1 MIDKEF
7 LEKLALK
14 RQISLENVFREY
26 VQNLFLSH
34 FYTLRG
40 SENTLFKGGTALK
53 LVFESPR
60 YSEDLDFTGLKDN
73 RLYERLL
80 EDTMVWL
87 TGSGVVLDLVESK
100 PTSGGHL
107 SILRVRILGRDLEI
121 KNEVSF
127 RKTGDSVDR
136 EAVVINPEYIPPY
149 SAYILSSLDLVRE
162 KVEALLARG
171 KPRDFFDLYFILRS
185 PILRQQLRLSEEQRV
200 KIFEMLGKQDRGV
213 LRNDLQDLLPRS
225 FWSTISNLPSAL
237 ERELRRS

>member
-1 MIDKEF
+1 MIDKDF

-14 RQISLENVFREY
+14 KQVSLENVLREY
-26 VQNLFLSH
+26 AQNLFLSH
-34 FYTLRG
+34 FYTLKD
-40 SENTLFKGGTALK
+40 SEKILFKGGTALK

-60 YSEDLDFTGLKDN
+60 YSEDLDFTGLQDN

-87 TGSGVVLDLVESK
+87 ANSGVVLDLVESK

-107 SILRVRILGRDLEI
+107 SILRLNILDWKLEI

-127 RKTGDSVDR
+127 REVGASVGR

-149 SAYILSSLDLVRE
+149 SVYILSSPDLVRE
-162 KVEALLARG
+162 KMGALLTRG

-185 PILRQQLRLSEEQRV
+185 PTLRQQLQLSEEQRV
-200 KIFEMLGKQDRGV
+200 RIFGMLEKQDRGV
-213 LRNDLQDLLPRS
+213 LRKDLQDLLPRS
-225 FWSTISNLPSAL
+225 FWSTISDLPTAL